1 MKQISIETT
10 KGKVRATTVSAGTT
24 TKRSKTKAA
33 KVTATIGLDLGDR
46 TSRYCE
52 LSAAGEVVKEA
63 SVGMTRQAMTELF
76 GKRLRC
82 RVALEVGT
90 HSRWVSRLLET
101 LGHEVI
107 VANPRQL
114 KLITES
120 TRKDDKLD
128 ARMLAKLAR
137 VDVDLLRPIR
147 HRGEQAQMDLTLIR
161 VRAVLVETRTKIVNA
176 TRGMVKGFGE
186 RLPACDAMTMGLAR
200 ASELPE
206 ALQTAFKH
214 LLEEVEALSAR
225 IKECDAELDKIA
237 FKQYPETQL
246 LQQVTGVGALIS
258 LAFVLT
264 IDDPHRFA
272 KSRDVGCFI
281 GLRPKRSQSGAS
293 NPQLGISKEG
303 DRYLRSLLVQGAQYI
318 LGWRGPDTDLRR
330 WGLRLAE
337 RGGKSA
343 KKRAIVAVARK
354 LAVLLHRLWVTGEV
368 YEPLRNNR
376 PKQAAA

>member
-1 MKQISIETT
+1 MAQRSWLTAAPKSRP
-10 KGKVRATTVSAGTT
+10 VR
-24 TKRSKTKAA
+24 
-33 KVTATIGLDLGDR
+33 
-46 TSRYCE
+46 C
-52 LSAAGEVVKEA
+52 
-63 SVGMTRQAMTELF
+63 
-76 GKRLRC
+76 
-82 RVALEVGT
+82 
-90 HSRWVSRLLET
+90 
-101 LGHEVI
+101 
-107 VANPRQL
+107 
-114 KLITES
+114 
-120 TRKDDKLD
+120 KDDKMD
-128 ARMLAKLAR
+128 ARMLAKMAR
-137 VDVDLLRPIR
+137 ADMELLRPIK
-147 HRGEQAQMDLTLIR
+147 HRGEKAQLDLTLIR

-186 RLPACDAMTMGLAR
+186 RLPSCDAMTMGVAR

-206 ALQTAFKH
+206 PLQRAFKH

-225 IKECDAELDKIA
+225 IKECDAELDKLA
-237 FKQYPETQL
+237 FKPYPETKL
-246 LQQVTGVGALIS
+246 LQQASGVGTLIS

-272 KSRDVGCFI
+272 KSRDVGCFV

-330 WGLRLAE
+330 WGLHLAE